1 MKAQVLGR
9 AIVEQAARLWVP
21 PRHKS
26 RHLHPCDLPQAA
38 RTAGSTLDYV
48 PFPSTF
54 GLLTTS

>member
-21 PRHKS
+21 PTHKS

-48 PFPSTF
+48 PFPPT
-54 GLLTTS
+54 